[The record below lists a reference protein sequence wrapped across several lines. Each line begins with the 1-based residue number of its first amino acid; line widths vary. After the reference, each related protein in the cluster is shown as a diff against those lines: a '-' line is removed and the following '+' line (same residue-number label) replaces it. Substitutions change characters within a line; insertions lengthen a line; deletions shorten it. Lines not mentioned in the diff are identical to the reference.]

1 MSNIDDDR
9 KVSECLN
16 SFKGWK
22 SWSSMSCFAWVF
34 NQCLLPLRIDKNLF
48 PFRYL
53 IRQGCTK
60 KNCAK

>member
-34 NQCLLPLRIDKNLF
+34 NQNTCMPSSTKN
-48 PFRYL
+48 
-53 IRQGCTK
+53 
-60 KNCAK
+60 